1 MIHFTEE
8 FLQQVKQANDML
20 EVASEYFTLTK
31 MGSIFQ
37 ARCLHEKTPS
47 LTFFPET
54 QSFYCFGC
62 GAGAKRKGSS
72 GSDVISFVMW
82 IENCTWQEAVF
93 KLCNRKGIAIPT
105 QELSK
110 EDKLKQKMLETALLN
125 NRQYWNKLRE
135 APHIIQYFNGRGF
148 EKSDIDLW
156 RLGYIPVGD
165 ITKAAGRVVFPIMND
180 WGQTV
185 GFSFRNMNDIFPI
198 EGNPDIGPK
207 YFNSPTSLIFDKG
220 KILYGL
226 NFIKKLIREKDYI
239 IIMEGFGDTII
250 AQKFGLP
257 AVSLMG
263 TSLTKDH
270 IELIGKYTKN
280 VIVWLDGDQAGIN
293 ATLRH
298 LDPLRAQGFLVKV
311 IIEPNADPDEVIM
324 NLREGIEAWVQDHAI
339 MAGDFEISILMTKY
353 RSQVSELKM
362 KTAHE
367 LMSILKR
374 IDNKLEQQIYLS
386 QICHD
391 LGVDKELFLK
401 SE

>member
-8 FLQQVKQANDML
+8 FLQQAKQANDIL
-20 EVASEYFTLTK
+20 EVASEYFTLVRVGT
-31 MGSIFQ
+31 IYQ
-37 ARCLHEKTPS
+37 TRCLHGEKTSS
-47 LTFFPET
+47 LTFFADT

-62 GAGAKRKGSS
+62 GAGSKTKGLT
-72 GSDVISFVMW
+72 GSDVISFVQW
-82 IENCTWQEAVF
+82 VEKCTWQEAIF

-105 QELSK
+105 KELNK
-110 EDKLKQKMLETALLN
+110 EDKLKQKMLDTVLLN
-125 NRQYWNKLRE
+125 NRLYWNHLKE
-135 APHIIQYFNGRGF
+135 APHIIQYFNDRGF

-165 ITKAAGRVVFPIMND
+165 ITKAAGRVVFSIMND

-185 GFSFRNMNDIFPI
+185 GFSFRNMQDTFPI
-198 EGNPDIGPK
+198 VGNVDTGPK
-207 YFNSPTSLIFDKG
+207 YFNSPTSVIFDKG

-226 NFIKKLIREKDYI
+226 NFIKKMIREKDYVM
-239 IIMEGFGDTII
+239 IMEGFGDTII

-270 IELIGKYTKN
+270 IEMIGKYTKN
-280 VIVWLDGDQAGIN
+280 VIVWLDGDSAGIS

-298 LDPLRAQGFLVKV
+298 LDPLRAQGFIVKV
-311 IIEPNADPDEVIM
+311 INESNADPDEIIM
-324 NLREGIEAWVQDHAI
+324 NLRENTEAWVHSNAI
-339 MAGDFEISILMTKY
+339 MAGDFEISILMNKY

-362 KTAHE
+362 KTARDLFH
-367 LMSILKR
+367 IVKR
-374 IDNKLEQQIYLS
+374 IGNKLEHQIYLS

-391 LGVDKELFLK
+391 LGVDKELFL
-401 SE
+401 E